1 MTRIYILVEGQTEEA
16 FLRELLVPHF
26 AHKGYYLT
34 PIIVST
40 SPGYKGGVVSYA
52 KIKPQIM
59 RLCLRDKNAYV
70 STMFDLYALPPD
82 FPSKSSL
89 TYPKTASGQQKVHF
103 LENQLSKDINQ
114 PNFISYLMLHEYEA
128 LLFTQPSAFSQWS
141 DNVVLIKK
149 LQQALLH
156 AGSPENINDGPQT
169 APSKRILA
177 LMPEYQKTFHGPL
190 IACDIGL
197 DAIRNACPHFNE
209 WLQKIEQ
216 LGI

>member
-26 AHKGYYLT
+26 VHRGYYLQ

-59 RLCLRDKNAYV
+59 RLCLQDKNAYV
-70 STMFDLYALPPD
+70 STMFDLYALPSD
-82 FPSKSSL
+82 FPGKSSL
-89 TYPKTASGQQKVHF
+89 TYPKTASGQQKAHF
-103 LENQLSKDINQ
+103 LEEQLAKDINQ
-114 PNFISYLMLHEYEA
+114 PNFISYLMVHEYEA

-141 DNVVLIKK
+141 DNTDLINK

-156 AGSPENINDGPQT
+156 AGSPEDINDSPQT
-169 APSKRILA
+169 APSKRIIA
-177 LMPEYQKTFHGPL
+177 LMPEYQKTFHGVL

-197 DAIRNACPHFNE
+197 SAIRKACLHFDL
-209 WLQKIEQ
+209 WLKKIEN
-216 LGI
+216 LKT